1 MTDPDKPIFAHRG
14 FSSRQPEMT
23 IAAYRAAID
32 WAAANGRPLGLE
44 CDVHF
49 SADDELIC
57 LHDLRV
63 DRTSDARGMAFHR
76 TVEELQQIDFGSW
89 FVPDPDPDQRRLATL
104 RELLIMVRDARAD
117 GHDISLAIET
127 KHPNPRGLAV
137 EQRVATM
144 LAEFG
149 WDRAGSPVRI
159 ISFSVEAVHAAGDLL
174 PELERTLLIE
184 QHFGPWAD
192 GHLPDG
198 VQAVG
203 PDLLLIKKDP
213 DFVARAHAHG
223 NQVHVWTVNSLE
235 DIRLCMFL
243 GVDGFTTDY
252 PERVA
257 EALDI
262 FTLTPPPRHPAD

>member
-1 MTDPDKPIFAHRG
+1 MIARHPPIYAHRG

-23 IAAYRAAID
+23 VAAYRAAID
-32 WAAANGRPLGLE
+32 WAVAERWPLVLE

-49 SADDELIC
+49 SADDQLIC

-63 DRTSDARGMAFHR
+63 DRTSDGTGMAFDL
-76 TVEELQQIDFGSW
+76 TVDQLRQLDFGSW
-89 FVPDPDPDQRRLATL
+89 KVPNPRREQRMLTTL
-104 RELLIMVRDARAD
+104 GELMAMVAQARENGAPVE
-117 GHDISLAIET
+117 LAIET

-137 EQRVATM
+137 EERVATM
-144 LAEFG
+144 LTEYG
-149 WDRAGSPVRI
+149 WQHSPSPVRV
-159 ISFSVEAVHAAGDLL
+159 ISFSVDGIEAAGRLL

-184 QHFGPWAD
+184 HDLGPWVD

-198 VQAVG
+198 VNAVG
-203 PDLLLIKKDP
+203 PDLALVKKDP

-223 NQVHVWTVNSLE
+223 NEVHVWTVNE
-235 DIRLCMFL
+235 PADIKLCLFL

-257 EALDI
+257 EILEIFALS
-262 FTLTPPPRHPAD
+262 PPTQHLPG